1 MNKLNNQ
8 STGQFL
14 RDASQQFLQT
24 FVSLLRW
31 LLQLPL
37 PALLLACLMG
47 ALILSLLPMALTLFL
62 LFLLCKLVLLLVVPS
77 AEQSDKQEH

>member
-24 FVSLLRW
+24 FVSLLHW
-31 LLQLPL
+31 LIQLPL
-37 PALLLACLMG
+37 PALLLACLAG
-47 ALILSLLPMALTLFL
+47 ALILSLLPMALTLFA
-62 LFLLCKLVLLLVVPS
+62 LFLACKLAALLVARSP
-77 AEQSDKQEH
+77 AQSEKRPN